1 MSVITNIVRDQQ
13 LDHGILCAV
22 FSQRCWSSYALNL
35 LGSLSIFIWLI

>member
-22 FSQRCWSSYALNL
+22 FSRRCYALNL